1 MKVVV
6 ALILIAVLIAVPLIG
21 VGGAGLHYLFGVVLP
36 YCAIAL
42 FLAGIIYRIAR
53 WAKSPVPF
61 RIPTTAGQQKTLPW
75 IRTSKLDNP
84 SGFWGVVG
92 RMALEVFL
100 FRSLFRN
107 TRAELRDDGRLVYS
121 ADKWLWAS
129 GLAFHWTF
137 LIVFLRHFKFF
148 AEPVPGFVGLIQNL
162 DGFFQVGLPVI
173 YITDLIIVGALT
185 FLFLRRIFNRQV
197 RYLSLMPDYFA
208 LCLLLGVVTTGIL
221 TRYFYKTDIVGVKE
235 LATGLI
241 SLHPV
246 APAGIGTGFYVHL
259 FLVSVLLAYIPF
271 SKLMH
276 MGGVFLS
283 PTRNMANNNR
293 VKRHINPW
301 NHEVKVHTYQEYEE
315 EFHDV
320 MKAAG
325 LPLEREE
332 TK

>member
-1 MKVVV
+1 MKVMV
-6 ALILIAVLIAVPLIG
+6 ALVLIAVLVAIPLVG
-21 VGGAGLHYLFGVVLP
+21 VGGANLHYLFGVVLP
-36 YCAIAL
+36 YCGIAA
-42 FLAGIIYRIAR
+42 FLGGVIYRIFR

-92 RMALEVFL
+92 RMALEILF

-107 TRAELRDDGRLVYS
+107 TRAELRDDGRLVYG
-121 ADKWLWAS
+121 ADKWLWAA

-148 AEPVPGFVGLIQNL
+148 AEPVPGFVTLIQNL

-173 YITDLIIVGALT
+173 YMTDLIFVSALT

-197 RYLSLMPDYFA
+197 RYISLMPDYFA
-208 LCLLLGVVTTGIL
+208 LFLLLGVATTGIL
-221 TRYFYKTDIVGVKE
+221 TRYFFKTDIVGVKE

-241 SLHPV
+241 SLHPIV
-246 APAGIGTGFYVHL
+246 PAGIGSGFYVHF
-259 FLVSVLLAYIPF
+259 FLVTVLLAYIPF

-283 PTRNMANNNR
+283 PTRNLANNSR
-293 VKRHINPW
+293 EKRHINPW
-301 NHEVKVHTYQEYEE
+301 NPEVKLHTYAEYEE

-320 MKAAG
+320 MEAAG
-325 LPLEREE
+325 LPLEKEG
-332 TK
+332 KK

>member
-1 MKVVV
+1 MKVMI
-6 ALILIAVLIAVPLIG
+6 ALLFIAVLVAIPLIG
-21 VGGAGLHYLFGVVLP
+21 VGGANLHYLFGVVLP
-36 YCAIAL
+36 YCGIAA
-42 FLAGIIYRIAR
+42 FLGGVIYRIMR
-53 WAKSPVPF
+53 WARSPVPF

-92 RMALEVFL
+92 RMALEVLF

-121 ADKWLWAS
+121 ADKWLWAA

-148 AEPVPGFVGLIQNL
+148 AEPVPGFVTLIQNL

-173 YITDLIIVGALT
+173 YMTDLIFVAALT

-197 RYLSLMPDYFA
+197 RYISLMPDYFA
-208 LCLLLGVVTTGIL
+208 LFLLLGVATTGIL
-221 TRYFYKTDIVGVKE
+221 TRYFFKTDIVGVKE

-241 SLHPV
+241 SLHPTV
-246 APAGIGTGFYVHL
+246 PAGIGSGFYVHF
-259 FLVSVLLAYIPF
+259 FLVTVLLAYFPF

-283 PTRNMANNNR
+283 PTRNLANNSR
-293 VKRHINPW
+293 ERRHINPW
-301 NHEVKVHTYQEYEE
+301 NPEVKLHTYAEYEE

-320 MKAAG
+320 MEAAG
-325 LPLEREE
+325 LPLEKEG
-332 TK
+332 KK